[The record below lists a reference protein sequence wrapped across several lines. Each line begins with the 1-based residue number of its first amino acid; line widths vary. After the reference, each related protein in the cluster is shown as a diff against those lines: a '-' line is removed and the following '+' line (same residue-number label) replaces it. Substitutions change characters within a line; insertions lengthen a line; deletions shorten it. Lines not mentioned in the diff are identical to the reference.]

1 MQWIPTEIG
10 RSKLDMDNC
19 KFDLV
24 FTTLELLRHQAHRKV
39 LKALTVGLD
48 VSMIGQFG
56 VGFHSS
62 YLVAEKVFAIPIFF
76 LSMIGSYPCRLSSS
90 TSSHGLAYL

>member
-1 MQWIPTEIG
+1 MQRIPAEIG

-19 KFDLV
+19 RFDLV

-48 VSMIGQFG
+48 ISMIGKFG

-62 YLVAEKVFAIPIFF
+62 YLVAEKVFAKKYYKMDYCTYIIKYGFN
-76 LSMIGSYPCRLSSS
+76 I
-90 TSSHGLAYL
+90 ANIQ

>member
-1 MQWIPTEIG
+1 MNYNCCQVIFTSNATVIIG
-10 RSKLDMDNC
+10 MTVSHILYLQPWNYYHI
-19 KFDLV
+19 
-24 FTTLELLRHQAHRKV
+24 RHRRV

-62 YLVAEKVFAIPIFF
+62 YLVEEKVFAIKYYKMDYCKYIIKYGFN
-76 LSMIGSYPCRLSSS
+76 I
-90 TSSHGLAYL
+90 ANIQ